1 MRHAGIKKILTAGI
15 VFSVIIVLF
24 FFIIISSLAA
34 ELGVEEAAGDQS
46 GNETEEEYEGGYK
59 GGKFVFPAP
68 SYTAVTSEQGWRVH
82 PISGVLKYHSGMDL
96 GAPSGTAILAAAPG
110 KVTLASWNGGYG
122 NCVIIDHGNGLSTL
136 YGHNSS
142 LHVSYGQKVSRGQTI
157 ASAGSTGYSTGPH
170 CHFEVRVNGSVTN
183 PRNYL

>member
-1 MRHAGIKKILTAGI
+1 MDIGVAYGTPIK
-15 VFSVIIVLF
+15 
-24 FFIIISSLAA
+24 AA
-34 ELGVEEAAGDQS
+34 A
-46 GNETEEEYEGGYK
+46 
-59 GGKFVFPAP
+59 
-68 SYTAVTSEQGWRVH
+68 
-82 PISGVLKYHSGMDL
+82 
-96 GAPSGTAILAAAPG
+96 SGTVIM
-110 KVTLASWNGGYG
+110 ASWYGGYG
-122 NCVIIDHGNGLSTL
+122 YCVIIDHGNGLSTL